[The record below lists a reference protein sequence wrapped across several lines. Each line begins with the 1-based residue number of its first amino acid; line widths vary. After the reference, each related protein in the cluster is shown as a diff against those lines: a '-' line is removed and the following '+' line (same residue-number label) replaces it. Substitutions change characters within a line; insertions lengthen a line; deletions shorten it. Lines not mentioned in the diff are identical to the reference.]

1 MWGFTGILGVLI
13 SINAEELVWYRLVI
27 ASVSLIVFMYFMR
40 RPFKVSSKKRL
51 LSMIGVGVFVGLH
64 WLTFYQSIKL
74 STASLGIICLSTT
87 TIHVT
92 WLEPLILKKKF
103 NVFEFLLGVCVV
115 PGIYLIAD
123 DFSGQEYLALGIGLT
138 SALFAALFAVFNA
151 KFVEDDRPSV
161 ITLYEMLSAL
171 VVVSLLLIFQGKMNS
186 ALFHISLS
194 DFLWLLFLGIF
205 CTSLAFLLV
214 VQIVK
219 MLGSFTVSL
228 SINLEPVYTII
239 LAIIIL
245 HENNSLGL
253 NFYLGA
259 GIIFA
264 VVVTNAILKA
274 PRIKKKIQQ
283 IRGFNQI

>member
-27 ASVSLIVFMYFMR
+27 ASISLAVFMYFMK

-51 LSMIGVGVFVGLH
+51 FGLIGVGVFVGLH

-103 NVFEFLLGVCVV
+103 NVFEFLLGICVV

-123 DFSGQEYLALGIGLT
+123 DFSGEEYLALTIGLV
-138 SALFAALFAVFNA
+138 SALLAALFAVFNA
-151 KFVEDDRPSV
+151 RFVEEDRPSV
-161 ITLYEMLSAL
+161 ITLYEMLSATI
-171 VVVSLLLIFQGKMNS
+171 VMTIILLFQGKMN
-186 ALFHISLS
+186 ADLFQISQS

-219 MLGSFTVSL
+219 ALGSFTVSL

-245 HENNSLGL
+245 HENDSLGFS
-253 NFYLGA
+253 FYLGA

-274 PRIKKKIQQ
+274 PRVKKKIQQ
-283 IRGFNQI
+283 IRSFNQI